1 VPFRQVSLVYCF
13 DMIEVKKVSKVY
25 GKKENTFT
33 ALSDISLSI
42 KSGEVMA
49 VVGKSGS
56 GKSTLIHILTGLDK
70 PTKGDV
76 KSSGQSIFVVDTD
89 TWRGSNIGIVFQQF
103 YLQNNDTVLQNVA
116 LPLKIQGIP
125 KKARELAARE
135 ALEQVGLS
143 DKLKNKANNLSGGQ
157 KQRVAIARAIVGKPQ
172 VLVADEP
179 TGNLDSENGEAIVR
193 LLFELNKNNQTT
205 LLMVTHDEDLAE
217 RCDRIVR
224 LKDGKI
230 LSISAGKR
238 AAKRSLGSDTL
249 TTRRTRK

>member
-1 VPFRQVSLVYCF
+1 
-13 DMIEVKKVSKVY
+13 MIEVKKVSKVY
-25 GKKENTFT
+25 GKKENAFT
-33 ALSDISLSI
+33 ALHDISLSI

-76 KSSGQSIFVVDTD
+76 KSGGQSIFLGDTD
-89 TWRGSNIGIVFQQF
+89 TWRGANIGIVFQQF
-103 YLQNNDTVLQNVA
+103 FLQNNDTVLQNVA
-116 LPLKIQGIP
+116 LPLKIQGIS
-125 KKARELAARE
+125 KKPREQAARE

-179 TGNLDSENGEAIVR
+179 TGNLDSENGEAIVQ

-230 LSISAGKR
+230 VTISAGKH
-238 AAKRSLGSDTL
+238 AAKRN
-249 TTRRTRK
+249 KK